1 MASFHHPDQEGPK
14 NAAAAGCQETLWVG
28 LRAQLDLRP
37 LTEPLGD
44 FRGVGVGGVLFFFLA
59 VSGRRCSTSVAWHV
73 GSSSLTRDQ
82 TQAPCNV
89 SAESQPLDHGEV
101 PFLKFLF

>member
-1 MASFHHPDQEGPK
+1 MAAEGPEKVGVCVASFHYPDQEGPK

-44 FRGVGVGGVLFFFLA
+44 FGGVGAGGCFFFFFFGCA
-59 VSGRRCSTSVAWHV
+59 RS
-73 GSSSLTRDQ
+73 
-82 TQAPCNV
+82 
-89 SAESQPLDHGEV
+89 
-101 PFLKFLF
+101 

>member
-44 FRGVGVGGVLFFFLA
+44 FRGVGVGGVLFFFWLCQ
-59 VSGRRCSTSVAWHV
+59 VV
-73 GSSSLTRDQ
+73 GAALQ
-82 TQAPCNV
+82 
-89 SAESQPLDHGEV
+89 LHGMWDLV
-101 PFLKFLF
+101 P

>member
-1 MASFHHPDQEGPK
+1 MCVASFHYPDQEGPK

-44 FRGVGVGGVLFFFLA
+44 FGGVGAGGCFFFFWL
-59 VSGRRCSTSVAWHV
+59 CQIV
-73 GSSSLTRDQ
+73 GAALQLRGMWD
-82 TQAPCNV
+82 
-89 SAESQPLDHGEV
+89 LV
-101 PFLKFLF
+101 P

>member
-1 MASFHHPDQEGPK
+1 MPLLL
-14 NAAAAGCQETLWVG
+14 AARKPCGWALGHSWTLG
-28 LRAQLDLRP
+28 LSLSP
-37 LTEPLGD
+37 SEIS
-44 FRGVGVGGVLFFFLA
+44 GGAFFFLA